1 MYPIGMSRR
10 ISQPLHGILPYMQL
24 VALVGSDPTSRA
36 LARYRDP
43 EGRVWLHPVPDGRV
57 HEAVTA
63 LPVLGFAGALIFG
76 EEAGRTAAHAV
87 GRRSLEA
94 ADLDTVDAVAVAGDS
109 TLGDFTAGR
118 AILASLR
125 DGGWEPRGARVAALG
140 GGTITRALLR
150 ELAAAGADEV
160 VLVARHAPDAERGLP
175 DLPAGVRGHAVAAA
189 DPHVPALLERCDLL
203 LRSED
208 VLPPMTGV
216 LGPHLTLLDLQ
227 PDVPSAWRREAR
239 AVGAHAA
246 SWADVEAGRVAAA
259 LRTVVGGEVDPAP
272 LLDLLHG
279 V

>member
-1 MYPIGMSRR
+1 
-10 ISQPLHGILPYMQL
+10 MQL

-43 EGRVWLHPVPDGRV
+43 EGRVWLHPIPEGRIAPV
-57 HEAVTA
+57 VAG

-76 EEAGRTAAHAV
+76 EEAGREACQAV
-87 GRRSLEA
+87 ERRSLDA
-94 ADLDTVDAVAVAGDS
+94 SDLGSVDAIAVAGDA

-125 DGGWEPRGARVAALG
+125 QGDWDPRGARVAALG
-140 GGTITRALLR
+140 GGVIARALLR
-150 ELAAAGADEV
+150 ELAAAGAEEV
-160 VLVARHAPDAERGLP
+160 VLVARTAPEAEQALP
-175 DLPAGVRGHAVAAA
+175 TMPAGVRGRAVAAA
-189 DPHVPALLERCDLL
+189 DPTVATLLERCDLL

-208 VLPPMTGV
+208 VLPPLPGV

-259 LRTVVGGEVDPAP
+259 LGTVVGGEVDAGP

-279 V
+279 T

>member
-1 MYPIGMSRR
+1 
-10 ISQPLHGILPYMQL
+10 MQL
-24 VALVGSDPTSRA
+24 VALVGTDPTSRA

-43 EGRVWLHPVPDGRV
+43 EGRVWLHPLPQGRTA
-57 HEAVTA
+57 EAVAA

-76 EEAGRTAAHAV
+76 EEAGREACRAV
-87 GRRSLEA
+87 GRRSLDA
-94 ADLDTVDAVAVAGDS
+94 SDLGSVDAIAVAGDA

-125 DGGWEPRGARVAALG
+125 EGGWEPRGARVAALG
-140 GGTITRALLR
+140 GGVITRSVLR
-150 ELAAAGADEV
+150 ELAAAGAEEV
-160 VLVARHAPDAERGLP
+160 VQVARNAPDAEQALP
-175 DLPAGVRGHAVAAA
+175 PLPTGVRGRAVAAA
-189 DPHVPALLERCDLL
+189 DPILPALLERCDLL
-203 LRSED
+203 LRSEE

-216 LGPHLTLLDLQ
+216 LGPHLTLLDLR

-239 AVGAHAA
+239 AVGADAV

-259 LRTVVGGEVDPAP
+259 LGMVVGGEVDPGP